1 MTLLNKRAVLVK
13 VEILNIY
20 FYIKRGRISLIGKMT
35 FCGNDE
41 KSSILLFYP
50 QSLTINYLLLNN
62 PVIFLVTNNLAARL
76 SYAGIIL

>member
-1 MTLLNKRAVLVK
+1 MRTRSLPSLLRWQHPTLFIV
-13 VEILNIY
+13 
-20 FYIKRGRISLIGKMT
+20 YIKRGRISLIGKMT